1 MVVIRGAL
9 YVKNYV
15 EWKEIENM
23 LRVIEAFSGI
33 GAQKQALL
41 DSGIE
46 HEIINTIEWDINAI
60 YAYDKMHNG
69 DKEPSKHSKPEILE
83 KLSNLTLSSD
93 GKNPMKEKTLSRM
106 NEEKLQRLYGAIERN
121 RNLCDITKVKGED
134 IPDDIDLLTYSF
146 PCQDLSQA
154 SIFQNKDSKGIEKGA
169 GTRSG
174 LLWEVERILQ
184 EKFYKKETLP
194 KFLLMENVNAINSP
208 KHNKNFYTWQTELNR
223 MGYENRIYERLNA
236 IDFGVP
242 QKRSRTFMLSVRIDK
257 FSYEEVA
264 TKIPD
269 KFKSRVPLITT
280 N

>member
-1 MVVIRGAL
+1 M
-9 YVKNYV
+9 
-15 EWKEIENM
+15 
-23 LRVIEAFSGI
+23 S
-33 GAQKQALL
+33 QKK
-41 DSGIE
+41 
-46 HEIINTIEWDINAI
+46 T
-60 YAYDKMHNG
+60 K
-69 DKEPSKHSKPEILE
+69 KK
-83 KLSNLTLSSD
+83 
-93 GKNPMKEKTLSRM
+93 KTLSQI
-106 NEEKLQRLYGAIERN
+106 NKKKLQRLYGAIERN